1 MNEKQRKYLLLASVM
16 FTVAIC
22 MSIAIWKSVSDNS
35 GTVQVKSEVA
45 SEVSASQEATAP
57 QSVPAAAA
65 EKATVVTGTVAGGF
79 K

>member
-16 FTVAIC
+16 FTMAIC
-22 MSIAIWKSVSDNS
+22 MATAIWKSVSDS
-35 GTVQVKSEVA
+35 GIPQVKSEVA
-45 SEVSASQEATAP
+45 SEVSTSQEATAP

-65 EKATVVTGTVAGGF
+65 QKATVVTGTVAGGF